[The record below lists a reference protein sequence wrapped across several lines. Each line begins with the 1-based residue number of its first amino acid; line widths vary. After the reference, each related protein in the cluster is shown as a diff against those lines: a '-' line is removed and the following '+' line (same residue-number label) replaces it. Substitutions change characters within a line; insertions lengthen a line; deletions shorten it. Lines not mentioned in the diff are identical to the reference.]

1 MDDGSTVS
9 DTKNGD
15 LLVNRPRL
23 WLGGG
28 YGLNLVLAMLRR
40 GVRPRLLQ
48 KPGEMDLDPLQARMM
63 PRVLVNFGGSIYNS

>member
-1 MDDGSTVS
+1 MTA
-9 DTKNGD
+9 
-15 LLVNRPRL
+15 PRSPIQKMAIS
-23 WLGGG
+23 WSIGHDYGWGGG